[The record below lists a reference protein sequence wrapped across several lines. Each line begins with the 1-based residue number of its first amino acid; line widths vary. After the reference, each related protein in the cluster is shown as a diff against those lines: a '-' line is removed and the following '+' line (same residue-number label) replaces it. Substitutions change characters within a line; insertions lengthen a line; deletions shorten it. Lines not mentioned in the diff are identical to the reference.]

1 MFADEA
7 EKSLDCWL
15 KVLLMKV
22 VGVFR
27 RENMWKEVCRNQSF
41 KWRGFQVNPS
51 LSDDLKNL
59 HSAFFR

>member
-27 RENMWKEVCRNQSF
+27 RENMWKEVCRKRSLQVA
-41 KWRGFQVNPS
+41 GFPGEP
-51 LSDDLKNL
+51 LLE
-59 HSAFFR
+59 